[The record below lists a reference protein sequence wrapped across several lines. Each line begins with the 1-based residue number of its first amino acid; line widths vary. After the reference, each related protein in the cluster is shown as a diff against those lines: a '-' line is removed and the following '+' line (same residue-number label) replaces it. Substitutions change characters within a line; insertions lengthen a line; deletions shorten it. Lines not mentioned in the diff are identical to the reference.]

1 MNRAMLALIFALGC
15 TGGGGPNVV
24 YQNSDPEADEDTTPP
39 TLTHTPIETSQ
50 PIGDDVLITCTAA
63 DDDSGVFIVSVVY
76 KQETSTSWQ
85 DAQLR
90 AVDNAGNYEGYIPGD
105 DVNSAGMDYYLKA
118 IDGQNNVGTLP
129 EDGEDDPYHFRISTN
144 G

>member
-1 MNRAMLALIFALGC
+1 MNRLLLALTFGVGC
-15 TGGGGPNVV
+15 TEPQPDV
-24 YQNSDPEADEDTTPP
+24 DTDQSSQPSAAAPATA
-39 TLTHTPIETSQ
+39 IETSQ

-76 KQETSTSWQ
+76 KQETSTNWQ

-118 IDGQNNVGTLP
+118 IDGQNNEGTLP
-129 EDGEDDPYHFRISTN
+129 EDGEEDPYHFRISTTT
-144 G
+144 